1 MPTPHTR
8 LRSAHQSALATGLC
22 AALLGPMA
30 LADDILVVTDS
41 HHPVQAPAGVRVIE
55 LDLPARIKAE
65 LAADISSDAQR
76 SAALVQQRLRDGGVA
91 LQQRIGSAYQ
101 GVVDAWS
108 LGITTIP
115 AVVVDSGG
123 KHFVVY
129 GEPDAAAAVALIEAH
144 RRAQP

>member
-1 MPTPHTR
+1 
-8 LRSAHQSALATGLC
+8 
-22 AALLGPMA
+22 MA
-30 LADDILVVTDS
+30 LADDIIVVTDS
-41 HHPVQAPAGVRVIE
+41 HHPVQAPAGARVIE

-65 LAADISSDAQR
+65 LAADLSSDARR
-76 SAALVQQRLRDGGVA
+76 SAELVQQRLRDGGVA

-108 LGITTIP
+108 FGITTIP
-115 AVVVDSGG
+115 AVVVESDG

-129 GEPDAAAAVALIEAH
+129 GEPDVVAAVALIEAH

>member
-1 MPTPHTR
+1 MPTPPTY
-8 LRSAHQSALATGLC
+8 LRSARQSALATGLC
-22 AALLGPMA
+22 AALLGPLA
-30 LADDILVVTDS
+30 LADNILVVTDS
-41 HHPVQAPAGVRVIE
+41 RHPIQAPAGVRVIE
-55 LDLPARIKAE
+55 LDLPARIKTE
-65 LAADISSDAQR
+65 LAADLSSDAQR
-76 SAALVQQRLRDGGVA
+76 SAALVQRRLRDGGVA

-115 AVVVDSGG
+115 AVVVASDE

-129 GEPDAAAAVALIEAH
+129 GEPDVTAAVALIEAH

>member
-1 MPTPHTR
+1 MTTPHTR
-8 LRSAHQSALATGLC
+8 FPFAWKSPLALAAGFC
-22 AALLGPMA
+22 AALLGSLA

-65 LAADISSDAQR
+65 LAADLSSDARR
-76 SAALVQQRLRDGGVA
+76 SAALAQQRLRDGGVA
-91 LQQRIGSAYQ
+91 LQQRIGTAYQ

-115 AVVVDSGG
+115 AVVVD
-123 KHFVVY
+123 HHVVY
-129 GEPDAAAAVALIEAH
+129 GEPDVAAAVALIEAH